1 MKEYSLSDTSDS
13 VTAIIAYTIKAMNN
27 CGFSKT
33 QVDRYIKMV
42 KSLSYNELVDL
53 SNSIIGSCNDYI
65 EDLYNDT
72 NEENKKLEER
82 IACLEKLVN
91 NKNEAKSKEQRDL
104 ENFTKSIL
112 QNVANTSTIV
122 DNFIEYARRIN
133 KLSYPG
139 RSDISRLLDKL
150 FELES
155 RLIEVNDI
163 SNTLAKLVQK

>member
-1 MKEYSLSDTSDS
+1 
-13 VTAIIAYTIKAMNN
+13 MN
-27 CGFSKT
+27 
-33 QVDRYIKMV
+33 R
-42 KSLSYNELVDL
+42 ELEHRISRL
-53 SNSIIGSCNDYI
+53 ENLINS
-65 EDLYNDT
+65 
-72 NEENKKLEER
+72 
-82 IACLEKLVN
+82 
-91 NKNEAKSKEQRDL
+91 KNEAKSKEQIDL

-122 DNFIEYARRIN
+122 DNFIEYARHIN

-163 SNTLAKLVQK
+163 SSTLAKLVQK